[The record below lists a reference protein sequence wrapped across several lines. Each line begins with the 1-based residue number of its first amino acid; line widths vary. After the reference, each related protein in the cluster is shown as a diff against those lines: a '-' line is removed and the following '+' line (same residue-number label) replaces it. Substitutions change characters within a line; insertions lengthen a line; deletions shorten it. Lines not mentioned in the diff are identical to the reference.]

1 MKMGIIFSGILWG
14 SFFILLGLSVILKHT
29 LNVDI
34 PVARIFFGVFFVYL
48 GVQII
53 LGSNRRGSGNTCDVV
68 FSESKV
74 TADARNGEYNVIFG
88 KGVIDLTGVEV
99 KDKDVS
105 LKANT
110 IFSSSTVRLKARTPA
125 LVKAN
130 AAFGNVRLP
139 DGNAA
144 AFGNYLYK
152 TKAYQEG
159 KPHLEVEANTVF
171 GDTQVVVEE

>member
-1 MKMGIIFSGILWG
+1 MGIIFSGILWG

-29 LNVDI
+29 MNIDI

-53 LGSNRRGSGNTCDVV
+53 LGSNRRPVGNNCDVV

-88 KGVIDLTGVEV
+88 KGTIDLTGVEV
-99 KDKDVS
+99 KEKDVF

-110 IFSSSTVRLKARTPA
+110 IFGSSTIKLKAGTPA

-130 AAFGNVRLP
+130 TAFGNVRLP

-152 TKAYQEG
+152 TKTYQEG
-159 KPHLEVEANTVF
+159 KPHLDLDVSTVF
-171 GDTQVVVEE
+171 GDTQVLVEE